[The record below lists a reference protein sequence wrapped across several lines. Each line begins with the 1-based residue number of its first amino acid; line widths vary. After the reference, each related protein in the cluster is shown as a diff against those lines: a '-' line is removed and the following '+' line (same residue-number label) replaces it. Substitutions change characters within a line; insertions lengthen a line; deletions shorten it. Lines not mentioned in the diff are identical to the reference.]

1 MLTVVYYTDN
11 ISFMD
16 FSHNLVL
23 YSYLYYFLK
32 QTADKDH
39 EANDL
44 K

>member
-11 ISFMD
+11 ISCMD
-16 FSHNLVL
+16 YSHNLVL
-23 YSYLYYFLK
+23 YLYYFLK
-32 QTADKDH
+32 QKTVDKDH

>member
-1 MLTVVYYTDN
+1 MPTVVYYTDN

-23 YSYLYYFLK
+23 YLYYFLK
-32 QTADKDH
+32 QQTVDKDH
-39 EANDL
+39 EPNYL

>member
-1 MLTVVYYTDN
+1 MLTMVYYTDN

-23 YSYLYYFLK
+23 YHYYFLK
-32 QTADKDH
+32 QEAVDKDH

>member
-1 MLTVVYYTDN
+1 MLTVVYYTD
-11 ISFMD
+11 ISFMG

-23 YSYLYYFLK
+23 YLDYFLK
-32 QTADKDH
+32 QQTVDKDH